1 MQTLLLFLTEKKLL
15 NFSFPNSTTY
25 VNKKFTLHIF
35 CDRHWWW
42 RCALLF
48 SFLVSLFGYWIAI
61 RTISQVATEFSIPF
75 RRQQLVSAFVM
86 VVIVVL
92 MGSTK
97 SSSLTLWLFIGIL
110 LTSLKFFPI
119 ILRIFL
125 NHRIR
130 KVLIPYLDLV
140 ILNIQSGKSMHVSMR
155 EATEIQEGWIKNQLK
170 EVHLYVFAEDASP
183 PAKSALLKRFSTELH
198 RIAHSQSKYFE
209 QLKALRR
216 ELKMQE
222 DFRRRSGQVTQQ
234 LKAQAIIVTA
244 LYLALLSFIILQ
256 FGFFENRKLI
266 LLSVIVFKIGLF
278 WMFMIGRR
286 MKWKV

>member
-15 NFSFPNSTTY
+15 SFSLPNSTTY

-35 CDRHWWW
+35 CDRHCWW
-42 RCALLF
+42 RCVLLF
-48 SFLVSLFGYWIAI
+48 SFLVSMFGYWIAI
-61 RTISQVATEFSIPF
+61 RTFSQVATEFSISI
-75 RRQQLVSAFVM
+75 RHQQLASAVIM

-110 LTSLKFFPI
+110 LKSLKFFPI

-125 NHRIR
+125 NRKIR
-130 KVLIPYLDLV
+130 KTLIPYLDLV

-155 EATEIQEGWIKNQLK
+155 EATEIQEGWMKNQLK
-170 EVHLYVFAEDASP
+170 EVHLYVFSEGASP

-244 LYLALLSFIILQ
+244 LYLALLAFVILQ
-256 FGFFENRKLI
+256 FGFKENRQI
-266 LLSVIVFKIGLF
+266 VLSSVAIFKVGLF